1 MDIFDKVC
9 EIIRDN
15 MQLDDRTAF
24 SADMTFEEMELDSL
38 DVVDTVMAIEESFD
52 ITISD
57 EELDE
62 VKTLGDLI
70 EIIKEKKGI

>member
-1 MDIFDKVC
+1 
-9 EIIRDN
+9 

-52 ITISD
+52 IAISD